1 MQFMKLYYMEMDV
14 VKSWNEIIKSYSFQ
28 VWPKF
33 EELKFEVFSQDFWL
47 ECLLQVWWWLKKQ
60 TLLSQI
66 VISVLSILGLFFLVT
81 SFYVKLTK
89 GVCKSKARLDGKTVL
104 ITGAN
109 SGLLSIITYLSRLGT
124 TCSVVGCSYFFFQN
138 CKLCIF

>member
-1 MQFMKLYYMEMDV
+1 MKLYYMEMDV

-33 EELKFEVFSQDFWL
+33 EVFSQDFWL

-60 TLLSQI
+60 TFVSQI
-66 VISVLSILGLFFLVT
+66 VILVLSILGLFFLVT

-109 SGLLSIITYLSRLGT
+109 SGLLSIIT
-124 TCSVVGCSYFFFQN
+124 
-138 CKLCIF
+138 

>member
-1 MQFMKLYYMEMDV
+1 MKLYYMEMDV
-14 VKSWNEIIKSYSFQ
+14 VKSWNEIIKSYTFQ

-60 TLLSQI
+60 TFVSQI
-66 VISVLSILGLFFLVT
+66 VILVLSILGLFFLVT

-109 SGLLSIITYLSRLGT
+109 SGLLSIITYLSRLGII
-124 TCSVVGCSYFFFQN
+124 FFKN
-138 CKLCIF
+138 ACILIF

>member
-14 VKSWNEIIKSYSFQ
+14 VKSWNEIIKSYTFQ

-33 EELKFEVFSQDFWL
+33 EEWKFEVFSQDFWL

-60 TLLSQI
+60 TFVSQI
-66 VISVLSILGLFFLVT
+66 VILVLSILGLFFLVT

-109 SGLLSIITYLSRLGT
+109 SGLLSIITYLSRLGII
-124 TCSVVGCSYFFFQN
+124 FFKN
-138 CKLCIF
+138 ACILIF

>member
-1 MQFMKLYYMEMDV
+1 MDV
-14 VKSWNEIIKSYSFQ
+14 VKSWNEIIKSYTFQ

-109 SGLLSIITYLSRLGT
+109 SGLLSIITYLPKQTG
-124 TCSVVGCSYFFFQN
+124 YN
-138 CKLCIF
+138 ACILIF